1 MNCRLAIC
9 QTNPKLG
16 VVADNLQSHHQWLDR
31 CLEQKADFALF
42 PELSLTGY
50 ILRDLTSDV
59 ALALD
64 SPQIGELVA
73 RSKDISIAFGFVE
86 HSPDHRFYNSFV
98 FAEDG
103 VIKHVHRKVHLPDYG
118 IFEEGRYFAA
128 GNNFTTFESKHGRFG
143 VLICED
149 AWHLSSAWLHFL
161 QGADALLVPVAS
173 PSRGIETDGNHLA
186 SQKSWRELCA
196 AQAKFLQT
204 WVVRCNR
211 VGYED
216 GVLFDGE
223 SAINSPMGEVV
234 AAAHHSE
241 EDLVVYEL
249 TSSAL
254 KRARVETPL
263 RRNAH
268 ANLVRRQLAIIA
280 NDPDL
285 SGLIDDE

>member
-1 MNCRLAIC
+1 MNCRIALC

-16 VVADNLQSHHQWLDR
+16 VVADNVIAHHLWLDKCIER
-31 CLEQKADFALF
+31 GADVAVF

-50 ILRDLTSDV
+50 ILRDLTTEI
-59 ALALD
+59 ALTLD
-64 SPQIGELVA
+64 SPEINELVK
-73 RSKDISIAFGFVE
+73 RSTEISFSFGFVE
-86 HSPDHRFYNSFV
+86 HSRDHRFFNSTL

-128 GNNFTTFESKHGRFG
+128 GNNFTTFDSKHGRFG
-143 VLICED
+143 FLICED

-161 QGADALLVPVAS
+161 QGADAILIPVAS
-173 PSRGIETDGNHLA
+173 PSRGIETEEAQLV
-186 SQKSWRELCA
+186 SQQSWQELCA

-223 SAINSPMGEVV
+223 SAINSPFGEVV
-234 AAAHHSE
+234 AAAHQSN
-241 EDLVVYEL
+241 EDLIVFEL
-249 TSSAL
+249 NCDSL
-254 KRARVETPL
+254 KRARVDTPL
-263 RRNAH
+263 LRDAK
-268 ANLVRRQLAIIA
+268 ADVVRRQLAIIS

-285 SGLIDDE
+285 KSLLDND

>member
-31 CLEQKADFALF
+31 CIAENVDLALF

-50 ILRDLTSDV
+50 ILRDLTSDA
-59 ALALD
+59 ALTLD
-64 SPQIGELVA
+64 SPQINELVA
-73 RSKDISIAFGFVE
+73 RSKDVSFAFGFVE
-86 HSPDHRFYNSFV
+86 HSRDHRFYNSFI

-118 IFEEGRYFAA
+118 IFEEGRYFAS
-128 GNNFTTFESKHGRFG
+128 GNNFTTFDSKHGRFG
-143 VLICED
+143 FLICED
-149 AWHLSSAWLHFL
+149 AWHLSSGWLHFL
-161 QGADALLVPVAS
+161 QGADVLLIPAAS
-173 PSRGIETDGNHLA
+173 PSRGIETDTNHLA
-186 SQKSWRELCA
+186 SQQSWHALCA

-223 SAINSPMGEVV
+223 SAINSPFGDVV
-234 AAAHHSE
+234 ASAHQSD
-241 EDLVVYEL
+241 EDFVIHQL
-249 TSSAL
+249 TDSPL

-263 RRNAH
+263 RRDAQ

-285 SGLIDDE
+285 SALLDND

>member
-9 QTNPKLG
+9 QINPKLG
-16 VVADNLQSHHQWLDR
+16 VVADNLQDHHLWLDR
-31 CLEQKADFALF
+31 CIEQKADLALF

-50 ILRDLTSDV
+50 ILRDLTSEI
-59 ALALD
+59 ALTLD
-64 SPQIGELVA
+64 STEISELVA
-73 RSKDISIAFGFVE
+73 RSTDISFAFGFVE
-86 HSPDHRFYNSFV
+86 HSRDHRFYNSTV

-118 IFEEGRYFAA
+118 IFEEGRYFAP

-143 VLICED
+143 ILICED
-149 AWHLSSAWLHFL
+149 AWHLSSGWLHFL
-161 QGADALLVPVAS
+161 QGADAILIPVAS
-173 PSRGIETDGNHLA
+173 PSRGIENSDMHLA
-186 SQKSWRELCA
+186 SQQSWHELCA

-211 VGYED
+211 IGYED

-223 SAINSPMGEVV
+223 SAINSPMGGVV
-234 AAAHHSE
+234 ASAHQSE
-241 EDLVVYEL
+241 EEL
-249 TSSAL
+249 LIYQLNSDAL

-263 RRNAH
+263 LRDAQ
-268 ANLVRRQLAIIA
+268 ANLVRRQLAIIS

-285 SGLIDDE
+285 DNLLNDE